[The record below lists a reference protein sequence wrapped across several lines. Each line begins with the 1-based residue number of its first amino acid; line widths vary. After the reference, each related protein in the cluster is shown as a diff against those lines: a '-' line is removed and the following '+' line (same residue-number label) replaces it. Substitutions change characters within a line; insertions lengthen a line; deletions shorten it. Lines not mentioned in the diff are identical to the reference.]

1 MMPRRLST
9 AALLLACLPTVVYG
23 FVVPSHVGPITG
35 SAHRLKSPPPSITRS
50 NVFPISGDV
59 DPAHIVPD
67 ATAIMTSTCSILTA
81 DETGGGALDI
91 VKNIALAIVVI
102 GGVLAGLAYV
112 FATWMIPQAAKQL
125 EAQTKEVD
133 PALWREY
140 EQKLEPGENL
150 SMRPELMQELG
161 DKVRER
167 ITAKYEAAVEQ
178 RKAEA
183 KTASAAAD
191 VVAPTVSS
199 SSSSSS
205 TYSDIV
211 DATII
216 SKEESKRDSIHTR
229 VLYYCT
235 LSITME
241 LHSLTPEYYFYP
253 HL

>member
-9 AALLLACLPTVVYG
+9 AALLLLACLPTVVYG
-23 FVVPSHVGPITG
+23 FVVPSHIRPITG
-35 SAHRLKSPPPSITRS
+35 GAQHRHKSPPPSITRS
-50 NVFPISGDV
+50 NVFSLNGDV
-59 DPAHIVPD
+59 DPALIVPD

-81 DETGGGALDI
+81 DETGGALDI

-161 DKVRER
+161 NKVRER
-167 ITAKYEAAVEQ
+167 IIENYEAAVESQ
-178 RKAEA
+178 AQA
-183 KTASAAAD
+183 KTATSAAAED
-191 VVAPTVSS
+191 VPTVSS

-205 TYSDIV
+205 TTSDIV

-216 SKEESKRDSIHTR
+216 SKEESKRD
-229 VLYYCT
+229 
-235 LSITME
+235 
-241 LHSLTPEYYFYP
+241 
-253 HL
+253 

>member
-9 AALLLACLPTVVYG
+9 AALLLLACLPTIVYG
-23 FVVPSHVGPITG
+23 FVVPSHIGPITG
-35 SAHRLKSPPPSITRS
+35 SAHRQKSPPPSITRF
-50 NVFPISGDV
+50 NVFPITGDV

-140 EQKLEPGENL
+140 EKKLEPGENL

-161 DKVRER
+161 NKVRER
-167 ITAKYEAAVEQ
+167 IIENYEAAVESQ
-178 RKAEA
+178 AQA

-191 VVAPTVSS
+191 VVVPTVSS
-199 SSSSSS
+199 GSSSSSS
-205 TYSDIV
+205 TTSDIV

-216 SKEESKRDSIHTR
+216 SKEESKRD
-229 VLYYCT
+229 
-235 LSITME
+235 
-241 LHSLTPEYYFYP
+241 
-253 HL
+253 